1 MTATGIGAAV
11 RRKEDFRFIT
21 GKGQYTDDVTRPG
34 ETRAV
39 FVRSP
44 HAHAKIKSLDTK
56 AAEKMPG
63 VVAVLTGAQ
72 LATDKIG
79 NLICGWMIHSKDG
92 SPMKMAPHPALA
104 NRKVN
109 HVGDAV
115 AVVIAQTQ
123 GQGRDAAEKVKVE
136 YEVLPAVIDPAQAQA
151 KGAPQIHADIT
162 GNTIYQWHLGDPKAT
177 AAAFAAAK
185 HVTKIDLINNRLVP
199 NAIEPRAALAEYDAG
214 TDHLTLWN
222 TSQNPHVARLVIAA
236 FVGMAPEHKLR
247 VIAPDVGGGFGSKI
261 FIYPEE
267 VVCLWAAR
275 KVGRP
280 VKWTSDRSE
289 AFVTDAHGRDHVTHA
304 EMAFDGDGKILALRA
319 KTIANLGAYMSTFSS
334 SVPTYLYGT
343 LLSGQYGIAN
353 IYCEVDAVYT
363 NTVPVDAYRGA
374 GRPEATFVV
383 ERLVEIGAREM
394 GMDPSDLRKR
404 NFIKSFPHQ
413 TPVIMAYDAG
423 DYLASLRKATEI
435 ADVKGF
441 GKRKRESARHGK
453 LRGLGYST
461 YIEACGIAP
470 SQAVG
475 SLGAGVGLWES
486 AEVRVNPTGSVEVLT
501 GSHSH
506 GQGHETTFAQLVSE
520 RLGIPFE
527 NVSIVHGDTDKVQ
540 FGMGTYGSRS
550 GAVGMS
556 AIVKALDKVEA
567 KAKKVAAFMMEA
579 AEGDIEFKDGKFTV
593 AGTDKSAAW
602 GDVALNAYIAHKF
615 TGAELEPGL
624 KEGAFYDPTNFTFP
638 AGCHICEVE
647 VDTETGKTDIVNWTA
662 VDDFGTVVN
671 PMIVEGQV
679 HGGIAQGVGQALLEG
694 AVYDKEGQLVS
705 GSFMDYTM
713 PRAHD
718 LPSFKIGLTKTKS
731 PSNPLGIKGCGEA
744 GAIAAPA
751 AVINAIT
758 DAIGT
763 ESIAMPATASTVWA
777 ALQKSKRN
785 TQGGGITENGNV

>member
-1 MTATGIGAAV
+1 
-11 RRKEDFRFIT
+11 
-21 GKGQYTDDVTRPG
+21 
-34 ETRAV
+34 
-39 FVRSP
+39 
-44 HAHAKIKSLDTK
+44 
-56 AAEKMPG
+56 
-63 VVAVLTGAQ
+63 
-72 LATDKIG
+72 
-79 NLICGWMIHSKDG
+79 MIHSKDG
-92 SPMKMAPHPALA
+92 SPMKMSAHPAIA
-104 NRKVN
+104 SGKACY
-109 HVGDAV
+109 VGDPV
-115 AVVIAQTQ
+115 AVVVAETMAAA
-123 GQGRDAAEKVKVE
+123 RDAAEKVQVD
-136 YEVLPAVIDPAQAQA
+136 YEVLPAVTDPAKAQSQPA
-151 KGAPQIHADIT
+151 IHEVAPK
-162 GNTIYQWHLGDPKAT
+162 NTIYQWHLGDAKAVD
-177 AAAFAAAK
+177 AAMKSAK
-185 HVTKIDLINNRLVP
+185 HVTRLDIVNNRLVP
-199 NAIEPRAALAEYDAG
+199 NAMEPRVAIGDYDTG
-214 TDHLTLWN
+214 TQNFTLWN

-267 VVCLWAAR
+267 VVCLWAS
-275 KVGRP
+275 KKIGRP
-280 VKWTSDRSE
+280 VKWTCDRSE
-289 AFVTDAHGRDHVTHA
+289 AFLADAHGRDHVTHA
-304 EMAFDGDGKILALRA
+304 EMAFGDDGKITGLKV

-334 SVPTYLYGT
+334 SVPTYLYAT
-343 LLSGQYGIAN
+343 LLSGQYDIPA

-383 ERLVEIGAREM
+383 ERLVEVGAREL
-394 GMDPSDLRKR
+394 GIDPGDLRKK

-423 DYLASLRKATEI
+423 DYLASLKKAMEI

-441 GKRKRESARHGK
+441 GKRKRDSARLGK
-453 LRGLGYST
+453 LRGIGYST

-501 GSHSH
+501 GCHSH

-520 RLGIPFE
+520 RLGIPIDT
-527 NVSIVHGDTDKVQ
+527 VSIVHGDTDKVQ

-567 KAKKVAAFMMEA
+567 KAKKVAAFMLEA
-579 AEGDIEFKDGKFTV
+579 SEGDIEFKDGKFTV

-602 GDVALNAYIAHKF
+602 GEVTLNAYVAHKF
-615 TGAELEPGL
+615 TGAQLEPGL

-647 VDTETGKTDIVNWTA
+647 IDPDTGHVEIAGWAA
-662 VDDFGTVVN
+662 VDDFGTIIN

-679 HGGIAQGVGQALLEG
+679 HGGVAQGVGQAMIEN
-694 AVYDKEGQLVS
+694 AIYDKEGQLVS
-705 GSFMDYTM
+705 GSFMDYAM
-713 PRAHD
+713 PRAENFPT
-718 LPSFKIGLTKTKS
+718 LKVGTTTTKC

-763 ESIAMPATASTVWA
+763 EDLAMPATAPAVWA
-777 ALQKSKRN
+777 AIRRAAKMQHAA
-785 TQGGGITENGNV
+785 E

>member
-1 MTATGIGAAV
+1 MSATGIGAAV
-11 RRKEDFRFIT
+11 RRKEDQRFIT
-21 GKGQYTDDVTRPG
+21 GKGHYTDDISRPG
-34 ETRAV
+34 QTYAY

-44 HAHAKIKSLDTK
+44 HAHATIKSIDAK
-56 AAEKMPG
+56 AAQKMPG
-63 VVAVLTGAQ
+63 VLAVLDGAE
-72 LATDKIG
+72 LVADKIG

-92 SPMKMAPHPALA
+92 SPMKMAAHPALA
-104 NRKVN
+104 NGKVC
-109 HVGDAV
+109 HVGDSV
-115 AVVIAQTQ
+115 AVVVAETLSQA
-123 GQGRDAAEKVKVE
+123 RDAAEKVKID
-136 YEVLPAVIDPAQAQA
+136 YAVLPAVADPAAAQK
-151 KGAPQIHADIT
+151 KGAPLIHDVAPD
-162 GNTIYQWHLGDPKAT
+162 NTIYQWHLGDSKAVD
-177 AAAFAAAK
+177 AAFKSAK
-185 HVTKIDLINNRLVP
+185 HVTKLDIVNNRLVP
-199 NAIEPRAALAEYDAG
+199 NAIEPRAAIGDYDDG
-214 TDHLTLWN
+214 TSTFTLWN
-222 TSQNPHVARLVIAA
+222 TTQNPHVARLVIAA

-267 VVCLWAAR
+267 VVALWASKR
-275 KVGRP
+275 VGRP
-280 VKWTSDRSE
+280 VKWVCDRSE
-289 AFVTDAHGRDHVTHA
+289 AFLADAHGRDHVTHA
-304 EMAFDGDGKILALRA
+304 EMAFDGDGKITGLRA
-319 KTIANLGAYMSTFSS
+319 RTIANLGAYMSTFSS
-334 SVPTYLYGT
+334 SVPTYLYAT
-343 LLSGQYGIAN
+343 LLSGQYEIPQ

-383 ERLVEIGAREM
+383 ERLVEVGAREM
-394 GMDPSDLRKR
+394 GQDPAELRRK
-404 NFIKSFPHQ
+404 NFVTKFPHQ
-413 TPVIMAYDAG
+413 TPVIMNYDAG
-423 DYLASLRKATEI
+423 DYNASLKKAMEM

-441 GKRKRESARHGK
+441 AKRKREAARHGK
-453 LRGLGYST
+453 LRGIGYST

-501 GSHSH
+501 GSHAH

-520 RLGIPFE
+520 RLGIPID

-556 AIVKALDKVEA
+556 AVVKALDKVEA
-567 KAKKVAAFMMEA
+567 KAKKVAAYMLEA
-579 AEGDIEFKDGKFTV
+579 AEGDIEFKDGKFSV

-602 GDVALNAYIAHKF
+602 GDVTLNAYIAHKF
-615 TGAELEPGL
+615 SGQELEPGL

-647 VDTETGKTDIVNWTA
+647 IDTETGNTEVVGWTA
-662 VDDFGTVVN
+662 VDDFGVLIN

-679 HGGIAQGVGQALLEG
+679 HGGIAQGVGQALYEG
-694 AVYDKEGQLVS
+694 AVYDKDGQLVT

-713 PRAHD
+713 PRAEC
-718 LPSFKIGLTKTKS
+718 LPSLHVDTTFTKC

-758 DAIGT
+758 DALGT
-763 ESIAMPATASTVWA
+763 EDVAMPATPAVVWA
-777 ALQKSKRN
+777 ALKKSKLP
-785 TQGGGITENGNV
+785 QAA